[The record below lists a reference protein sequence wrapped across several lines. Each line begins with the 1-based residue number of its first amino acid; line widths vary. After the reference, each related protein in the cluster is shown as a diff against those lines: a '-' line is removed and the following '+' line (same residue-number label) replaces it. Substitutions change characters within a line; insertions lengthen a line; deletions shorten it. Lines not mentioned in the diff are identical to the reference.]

1 MPDAATNPNL
11 SEDCLSDF
19 WRTPDHETSIH
30 IFRYTSGA
38 LDFPE
43 HCHGEFSINIAL
55 EHPLSYRVGNSV
67 ETVERGKALII
78 RPGEWHAGVYPL
90 HRAPLGLTISVT
102 ECALKLLLQKM
113 GTNLDLEKTQI
124 NLSRIAEDSRLLPL
138 AEEMA
143 HEIQGRAPGRHVVMA
158 SLLTLFLTLLLRLSL
173 EPVAEANPKPLARQ
187 LPAWQMVRSVEYMNS
202 CRKRQFS
209 LAGLCG
215 MIGTSQSRFIQ
226 LFHNSTNVSPLACYN
241 ALLINKSKQLL
252 LNSNQ
257 SIKEIARDL
266 EFKNES
272 HFCTLFH
279 SVSGITPG
287 KFRRFHKT
295 WEESV
300 FS

>member
-1 MPDAATNPNL
+1 MRAVESRQRPARSCARRSSPAWMTRTSAKRWIFSRLPLLRCRWRVRTWPRLRQSIQPQSYVIYSVPQGDQGMPDAATNPNL

-158 SLLTLFLTLLLRLSL
+158 SLLTLFLTLLL
-173 EPVAEANPKPLARQ
+173 
-187 LPAWQMVRSVEYMNS
+187 
-202 CRKRQFS
+202 
-209 LAGLCG
+209 
-215 MIGTSQSRFIQ
+215 
-226 LFHNSTNVSPLACYN
+226 
-241 ALLINKSKQLL
+241 
-252 LNSNQ
+252 
-257 SIKEIARDL
+257 
-266 EFKNES
+266 
-272 HFCTLFH
+272 
-279 SVSGITPG
+279 
-287 KFRRFHKT
+287 
-295 WEESV
+295 
-300 FS
+300 